1 MSEIKNPPNT
11 TETPVA
17 PLRPVRPSLVT
28 RNIRLGLMR
37 TSVRLEQQEW
47 QALEH
52 ICLLEGLDRH
62 GFAARVQADPA
73 RRENTLTSRLRCA
86 ILAYCMKAAGFGG
99 SSLGSHYPR
108 AINSNSGKVAN
119 ETRVETTTRPATAV
133 ASRA

>member
-1 MSEIKNPPNT
+1 MNEIKTPPNT
-11 TETPVA
+11 TESAIQAA
-17 PLRPVRPSLVT
+17 PPSPLRPSLVT

-37 TSVRLEQQEW
+37 TSVRLERVEW

-62 GFAARVQADPA
+62 GFANRVQADPG

-86 ILAYCMKAAGFGG
+86 ILAYCMNAAGIGNCPG
-99 SSLGSHYPR
+99 NYPR
-108 AINSNSGKVAN
+108 AISSSNGRVAN
-119 ETRVETTTRPATAV
+119 EARVETTTRPATAV

>member
-1 MSEIKNPPNT
+1 MNGIKTSPNT
-11 TETPVA
+11 TETAAQVA
-17 PLRPVRPSLVT
+17 PSAPVRPSLVT

-37 TSVRLEQQEW
+37 TSVRLERVEW
-47 QALEH
+47 QALEQ

-62 GFAARVQADPA
+62 GFANRVQADPG

-86 ILAYCMKAAGFGG
+86 ILAYCMNAAGFGSYPG
-99 SSLGSHYPR
+99 SYPR
-108 AINSNSGKVAN
+108 AISSSSGRVAN